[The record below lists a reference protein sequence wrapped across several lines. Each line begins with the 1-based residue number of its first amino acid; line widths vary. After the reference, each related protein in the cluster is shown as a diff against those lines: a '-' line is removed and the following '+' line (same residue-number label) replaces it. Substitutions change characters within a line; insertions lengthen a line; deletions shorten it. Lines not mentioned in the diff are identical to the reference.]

1 MTVPKDIKKAL
12 KNRLWS
18 IAQDIGWE
26 GLPNTQK
33 ANYYNNWVKD
43 PFREEVS

>member
-33 ANYYNNWVKD
+33 ANYY
-43 PFREEVS
+43 